1 MFVFQPWAR
10 LNEDLFVS
18 QRFDRIQRR
27 RAAGARIP
35 AQGFEAHAQKHRR
48 SHADQY
54 YGGPMNV

>member
-27 RAAGARIP
+27 GAAGGGADSGARL
-35 AQGFEAHAQKHRR
+35 
-48 SHADQY
+48 
-54 YGGPMNV
+54 